1 MVVRMADMSGFRNKN
16 RLFAWPYSDARITV

>member
-1 MVVRMADMSGFRNKN
+1 MVVRMADMSDLRNKN